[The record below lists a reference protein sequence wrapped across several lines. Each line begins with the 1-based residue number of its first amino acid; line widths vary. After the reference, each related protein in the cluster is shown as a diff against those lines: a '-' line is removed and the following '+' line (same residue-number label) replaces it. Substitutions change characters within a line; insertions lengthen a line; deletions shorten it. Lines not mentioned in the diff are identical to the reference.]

1 MNAKNLQRTLLLLV
15 LVGAPAVYFTYRQDS
30 RWSQQ
35 SKASSASPRPG
46 QSGNPALPSLRAA
59 NVAIKSIELQRG
71 SDSSRL
77 ELGAD
82 GWTLPERENFPAAQ
96 EPVLDL
102 LASLARL
109 ELLEPKT
116 AKPENF
122 EKLGLVAPADG
133 GQSALS
139 VRLLDAGGAEVGA
152 LLLGERAWDR
162 GFPAVYV
169 RRAGENQTYLAKGE
183 VKGGAALR
191 DYLPRDLVAWKT
203 ERAAAVEVRF
213 PDQPEQDYRA
223 ARSGGSETN
232 FALAAVPEGKQ
243 AASPYLV
250 SGAARAVG
258 SLRIED
264 VVQEGSP
271 RQPDLGSAKRV
282 QLAWESFDGLRLTL
296 EGYELAAESEF
307 GAKPLWARVRAE
319 LLDWAG
325 APKQDVLAPAPEAG
339 DGGQGEANPTPAEP
353 AGPTREEL
361 EREVQELNRRASGW
375 LFRIESSG
383 TAALV
388 RGLSDLVQDPT
399 PPAAAGFPG
408 DAQGG
413 LDLSGLDT
421 SGLDLEQLGMS
432 EADLQKA
439 LQQLGN
445 QPPVE
450 QPPAEQPPAEVPPP
464 SDGATDG
471 ATGPPQTTPPPVT
484 PPANPAPGTE
494 PPASVPPTPASTP
507 SAPPGS

>member
-1 MNAKNLQRTLLLLV
+1 MNAKNLQRALLLLV
-15 LVGAPAVYFTYRQDS
+15 LVGAPAVYFTYQQDS
-30 RWSQQ
+30 RWSQEG
-35 SKASSASPRPG
+35 KASAASPRAG
-46 QSGNPALPSLRAA
+46 QAGNPALPALRAA
-59 NVAIKSIELQRG
+59 SVSIKSIELQRG
-71 SDSSRL
+71 SDRCRL
-77 ELGAD
+77 ELSSA
-82 GWTLPERENFPAAQ
+82 GWTLPERENFAAAQ
-96 EPVLDL
+96 EPVQDL

-133 GQSALS
+133 GQTALS
-139 VRLLDAGGAEVGA
+139 VRLLDAGGGEIGA

-203 ERAAAVEVRF
+203 ERAASVDVRF
-213 PDQPEQDYRA
+213 PDQPEQSYRA
-223 ARSGGSETN
+223 ARSEASETN

-250 SGAARAVG
+250 SGAARAAS

-282 QLAWESFDGLRLTL
+282 ELTWESFDGLRVSL
-296 EGYELAAESEF
+296 EAYELAAESEF
-307 GAKPLWARVRAE
+307 GAKPLWVRVRAE

-325 APKQDVLAPAPEAG
+325 APKQDVPAPAADAGEAG
-339 DGGQGEANPTPAEP
+339 QAQATPTPAEP
-353 AGPTREEL
+353 TGPTREEL
-361 EREVQELNRRASGW
+361 EREVQDLNRRANGW

-383 TAALV
+383 AAALV

-399 PPAAAGFPG
+399 PPAAPG
-408 DAQGG
+408 DAGGG
-413 LDLSGLDT
+413 LDLSGIDT
-421 SGLDLEQLGMS
+421 SNLDLEQLGMS
-432 EADLQKA
+432 EAELQKA

-450 QPPAEQPPAEVPPP
+450 APAPGEAPPPAEAGPEGGSGTPPAAVPPAAVPPAPVPGADQPGSTPPAPTDAP
-464 SDGATDG
+464 S
-471 ATGPPQTTPPPVT
+471 TPPP
-484 PPANPAPGTE
+484 A
-494 PPASVPPTPASTP
+494 
-507 SAPPGS
+507 